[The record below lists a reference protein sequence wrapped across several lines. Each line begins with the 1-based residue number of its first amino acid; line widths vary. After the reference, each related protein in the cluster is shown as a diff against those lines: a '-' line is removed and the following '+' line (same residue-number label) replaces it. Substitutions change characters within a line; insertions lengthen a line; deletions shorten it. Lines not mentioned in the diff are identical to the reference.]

1 MLYAAIFGPLYVVVQ
16 DAHKNDCDYWD
27 LGLVVR
33 VDPNI
38 SNTDQSKYFQVF
50 TITYSYY
57 IHPNFSISQK
67 KKFMG
72 EIMPPLRHHNGQLQS
87 FNMMFYTFFV

>member
-1 MLYAAIFGPLYVVVQ
+1 MLIRMTG
-16 DAHKNDCDYWD
+16 DYWD

-67 KKFMG
+67 QKNYGRNYATIEAPQWTAAIFQYDV
-72 EIMPPLRHHNGQLQS
+72 LH
-87 FNMMFYTFFV
+87 FFFV